1 MASISAFPVIGD
13 TIHGAFG
20 TEMSYE
26 ASADVLAGQVVKIS
40 SGKISPATAGT
51 DAMIGVAIYDIP
63 AGTIGAVRVVGV
75 VKVANATDGTAINA
89 GALVTAS
96 TLGGIAAASTGKV
109 LGVALEAIAGNGTGL
124 VAIGVSLCP
133 AS

>member
-1 MASISAFPVIGD
+1 MAAISAFPIIPD
-13 TIHGAFG
+13 TVHGAYG

-40 SGKISPATAGT
+40 SGKIAPATAAT
-51 DAMIGVAIYDIP
+51 DAFVGVALYDIP
-63 AGTIGAVRVVGV
+63 NGSVGAVRVVGV
-75 VKVANATDGTAINA
+75 VKVANATDGTTINA

-96 TLGGIAAASTGKV
+96 TLGGVAAATTGKV
-109 LGVALEAIAGNGTGL
+109 LGVALEAIAGGSTGYIAL
-124 VAIGVSLCP
+124 GVSLCP

>member
-1 MASISAFPVIGD
+1 MAAITAFPEIPD
-13 TIHGAFG
+13 TMHGAFG
-20 TEMSYE
+20 TEISYE
-26 ASADVLAGQVVKIS
+26 AASDVLAGQVVKVS
-40 SGKISPATAGT
+40 SGKIAPATAAT
-51 DAMIGVAIYDIP
+51 DAFIGVALYDIP
-63 AGTIGAVRVVGV
+63 TGTVGAVRVCGV
-75 VKVANATDGTAINA
+75 VRCANATDGTAINA

-96 TLGGIAAASTGKV
+96 TLGGVAAASTGKV

>member
-1 MASISAFPVIGD
+1 MAAISAFPVIGD

-20 TEMSYE
+20 TEMTYE

-40 SGKISPATAGT
+40 SGKIAPATAGT

-63 AGTIGAVRVVGV
+63 AGTVGAVRVVGV

-96 TLGGIAAASTGKV
+96 TLGGVVAATTGKV
-109 LGVALEAIAGNGTGL
+109 IGIALEAIAGNGVGYI
-124 VAIGVSLCP
+124 AIVPSHCP

>member
-1 MASISAFPVIGD
+1 MAAITAFPEIPD
-13 TIHGAFG
+13 TMHGAFG
-20 TEMSYE
+20 TEISYE
-26 ASADVLAGQVVKIS
+26 AASDVLAGQVVKVS
-40 SGKISPATAGT
+40 SGKIAPATAAT
-51 DAMIGVAIYDIP
+51 DAFIGVALYDIP
-63 AGTIGAVRVVGV
+63 TGTIGAVRVCGV
-75 VKVANATDGTAINA
+75 VRCANATDGTSIAA

-96 TLGGIAAASTGKV
+96 TLGGVAAASTGKV